1 MHKALR
7 RTQTPRNSVPVPDAI
22 NTEKLAMKKLLLP
35 LAVAAALAS
44 AVSAHAM
51 PTQVN
56 FGFVPVGNISY
67 TGTTLGTSTALD
79 FGAST
84 FLTNTVGLGNF
95 ADDSGAFT
103 GMEVAL
109 SQSIFN
115 FTVGATTAVN
125 FTKIFTTGPGGAT
138 GSQGLYTATFSTVD
152 VESISADFVA
162 LTFQGTI
169 KGPDGFSAADT
180 MLLNCNQSGGAQLV
194 TNCSFT
200 EQAPPRFTEVPEP
213 ATLSLV
219 GMSLIGLLA
228 VGRRR
233 RRPG

>member
-7 RTQTPRNSVPVPDAI
+7 STQTPRNSVPVPDAI
-22 NTEKLAMKKLLLP
+22 NTEKLAMKKLLLH
-35 LAVAAALAS
+35 LAVTAALAS
-44 AVSAHAM
+44 AVAAQAM

-67 TGTTLGTSTALD
+67 TGASLGDSTSLD
-79 FGAST
+79 FGNST
-84 FLTNTVGLGNF
+84 FLTNTVGLGTF

-103 GMEVAL
+103 GMTVLL

-115 FTVGATTAVN
+115 YTVGATTDIS
-125 FTKIFTTGPGGAT
+125 FTKIFTTGPGGAPD
-138 GSQGLYTATFSTVD
+138 SQGVYTATFLTVD
-152 VESISADFVA
+152 AESISEDFIA
-162 LTFQGTI
+162 LTFQGTVS
-169 KGPDGFSAADT
+169 GPAGFSAADT

-200 EQAPPRFTEVPEP
+200 EQAPPRFTDVPEP

-219 GMSLIGLLA
+219 GLSLIGLLA
-228 VGRRR
+228 MGRRR
-233 RRPG
+233 HRPG